1 MTTFKNEFS
10 WSVSRDDTFRK
21 CRRMY
26 YYQYY
31 GFWGGWDFASDKR
44 NRAIYILKQ
53 LQNRQMWAGSTV
65 HACIENT
72 LNEIKIGIEKMEI
85 GQKIETTLN
94 LMRKE
99 FLSSK
104 NKNYLTDP
112 KTCALFEH
120 EYGLEVSEEEWKSNA
135 DNVVECLKQFFNSD
149 VYEEIIQL
157 SDNQWPE
164 LEQFPFFYLE
174 DFKIYAVLDFAFR
187 RNDEIIIYDWK
198 TGREDPEKDKFQ
210 LACYGLF
217 AIHRWNIKTD
227 KVKLVDF
234 YLSND
239 NQNEFSLEDFEIDE
253 IQDQIMNSINEM
265 LDMLDDPQENIAR
278 EDGFPFTENE
288 QICKYCNFSSIC
300 PGGNIRII

>member
-1 MTTFKNEFS
+1 MKVFKNEFS
-10 WSVSRDDTFRK
+10 WSVSRDDIFRK

-31 GFWGGWDFASDKR
+31 GSWGGWDFAADKR

-53 LQNRQMWAGSTV
+53 LQNRQMWAGSKV
-65 HACIENT
+65 HECIENI
-72 LNEIKIGIEKMEI
+72 LNEIKIGIKKIDI
-85 GQKIETTLN
+85 GQKIENTLN

-120 EYGLEVSEEEWKSNA
+120 EYGLEVSKEEWQSNA
-135 DNVVECLKQFFNSD
+135 DNVAECLKQFFNSD
-149 VYEEIIQL
+149 VYEEISQL
-157 SDNQWPE
+157 LENQWIA
-164 LEQFPFFYLE
+164 LEPFPFFYLE

-198 TGREDPEKDKFQ
+198 TGKEDTEKDKFQ

-217 AIHRWNIKTD
+217 ATKKWNIEAYN
-227 KVKLVDF
+227 VNLVDF
-234 YLSND
+234 YLSKGK
-239 NQNEFSLEDFEIDE
+239 QNEFIFADFEIDK
-253 IQDQIMNSINEM
+253 IKNQIFNSIDEM
-265 LDMLDDPQENIAR
+265 KHILDDPQENIAR
-278 EDGFPFTENE
+278 EDDFPFTENE
-288 QICKYCNFSSIC
+288 QICKYCNFNKMC
-300 PGGNIRII
+300 PKS

>member
-1 MTTFKNEFS
+1 MKEFKNVFS
-10 WSVSRDDTFRK
+10 WSVSRYDIFRK

-26 YYQYY
+26 YFQYY
-31 GFWGGWDFASDKR
+31 GFWGGWDFTADKR
-44 NRAIYILKQ
+44 TRTIYILKQ
-53 LQNRQMWAGSTV
+53 LQNRQMWAGSKV
-65 HACIENT
+65 HECIEST
-72 LNEIKIGIEKMEI
+72 LNEIKTGIGKIDTEK
-85 GQKIETTLN
+85 KIETTLD

-104 NKNYLTDP
+104 NKKYQIDP
-112 KTCALFEH
+112 KTCALLEH
-120 EYGLEVSEEEWKSNA
+120 EYGLEVSKEEWQSNA

-149 VYEEIIQL
+149 AYKEITQL
-157 SDNQWPE
+157 LDNQWLE

-198 TGREDPEKDKFQ
+198 TGKEDPEKDKFQ

-217 AIHRWNIKTD
+217 ATQKWNIEAD

-239 NQNEFSLEDFEIDE
+239 NQKEFNFEDFEVDEIHDQIVNSIDE
-253 IQDQIMNSINEM
+253 MIG
-265 LDMLDDPQENIAR
+265 MLDDPKENIAR

-288 QICKYCNFSSIC
+288 QICKYCNFNKMC
-300 PGGNIRII
+300 PKS

>member
-26 YYQYY
+26 YFQYY
-31 GFWGGWDFASDKR
+31 GFWGGWDFAADKR
-44 NRAIYILKQ
+44 TRKIYILKQ
-53 LQNRQMWAGSTV
+53 LQNRQMWAGSKV
-65 HACIENT
+65 HECIENM
-72 LNEIKIGIEKMEI
+72 LNEIKAGIGKIDIE
-85 GQKIETTLN
+85 QRIETTLN

-104 NKNYLTDP
+104 NKKYLTDP

-120 EYGLEVSEEEWKSNA
+120 EYGLEVSKEEWQSNA
-135 DNVVECLKQFFNSD
+135 NNVVECLKQFFNSD
-149 VYEEIIQL
+149 VYEEISLL
-157 SDNQWPE
+157 SDNQWLE

-198 TGREDPEKDKFQ
+198 TGREDPEKDKLQ

-217 AIHRWNIKTD
+217 TTQKWNIEAAN
-227 KVKLVDF
+227 VKLVDF
-234 YLSND
+234 YLSNG
-239 NQNEFSLEDFEIDE
+239 NQNEFIFADFEIDK
-253 IQDQIMNSINEM
+253 IQNQIFNSIDEM
-265 LDMLDDPQENIAR
+265 KHILDDPQENIAR

-288 QICKYCNFSSIC
+288 QTCKYCNFNKMC
-300 PGGNIRII
+300 PKS